1 MYLTNDHHVGG
12 KSISGMPEDLSFIVR
27 YSWES
32 SKHMKEAIK
41 IMLSARLECGE
52 SGMHVRCEGEV
63 ARENEEV
70 QLSLASNPQTSSE
83 VLDFLAK
90 VGDKRVCERVAGHP
104 RCSEAT
110 MQSLL
115 HHPEAEVRAELSENP
130 CCPITVLYRLATD
143 RHPDVRLRLAENP
156 HLPIS
161 ILNELSNDENPY
173 VASRAETT
181 IYKANRNNV
190 LEGSFPR
197 FVQAT
202 TVLMMAT

>member
-12 KSISGMPEDLSFIVR
+12 KSISGVPEDLSFIVR

-32 SKHMKEAIK
+32 SKHMQEAIK

-52 SGMHVRCEGEV
+52 NVVHVRSDEV
-63 ARENEEV
+63 TREYMEV
-70 QLSLASNPQTSSE
+70 QLSLASNPQTSTE
-83 VLDFLAK
+83 VLNFLAK
-90 VGDKRVCERVAGHP
+90 VGDKRVCERIAGHP
-104 RCSEAT
+104 RCSEKT

-115 HHPEAEVRAELSENP
+115 HHPDAEVRAELSENP

-143 RHPDVRLRLAENP
+143 SHPDVRFRLAENP

-173 VASRAETT
+173 IAARAETT
-181 IYKANRNNV
+181 LHKSNRNNV
-190 LEGSFPR
+190 LEASFPR
-197 FVQAT
+197 FVQPAS
-202 TVLMMAT
+202 VLMMAT